1 MPLWTNTDNED
12 GKPKYLSSAD
22 KAKTYG
28 MDTAEIVAGGDDVTS
43 VALVSVGA
51 RYTESQSVVFSGG
64 GGGSGAAAGTAGGSA
79 NNSALTGISVTNTG
93 SGYISAPTVVVPLP
107 RRTIRAEWVNLMAN
121 VITYPSHRL
130 NAGDQLKYFHGGGTP
145 ITGLTNNTI
154 YYVISSGLLTNAFKV
169 SALDGGSEVVMSG
182 TGNDAQYFE
191 LQNETNRA
199 TAVATLGYGSSGM
212 KVTSVVLSFAGT
224 GYTEATHTA
233 TVTGGGGSSATITY
247 TSSATAPGTI
257 TSVDVTNVGGGYTS
271 VPTITFG
278 LPRRTINTT
287 FMNTTT
293 NVISY
298 PNHFLTAGTVL
309 KYFDGGGT
317 AATGLTN
324 NTTYY
329 VIDDVDLTSSTF
341 KVSETLNGT
350 EVAITGTGNVDQYF
364 ELQDEAKRAT
374 AVATLGHGSSGMK
387 ATHAGWVL
395 RTVGTGGRAGRVTTE
410 TLVAMGSM
418 KSDASDD
425 TVLPDA

>member
-1 MPLWTNTDNED
+1 MALWTNTDGEA

-28 MDTAEIVAGGDDVTS
+28 MDTAEIVAGGDNVTS

-51 RYTESQSVVFSGG
+51 RYAESQSVVFSG

-79 NNSALTGISVTNTG
+79 NNSALTGISVTNVG
-93 SGYISAPTVVVPLP
+93 SGYTSAPTVVVPLP

-169 SALDGGSEVVMSG
+169 STLDGGSEVVMSG

-199 TAVATLGYGSSGM
+199 TAVADLGYGSSGM
-212 KVTSVVLSFAGT
+212 S
-224 GYTEATHTA
+224 
-233 TVTGGGGSSATITY
+233 
-247 TSSATAPGTI
+247 
-257 TSVDVTNVGGGYTS
+257 
-271 VPTITFG
+271 
-278 LPRRTINTT
+278 
-287 FMNTTT
+287 
-293 NVISY
+293 
-298 PNHFLTAGTVL
+298 
-309 KYFDGGGT
+309 
-317 AATGLTN
+317 
-324 NTTYY
+324 
-329 VIDDVDLTSSTF
+329 
-341 KVSETLNGT
+341 
-350 EVAITGTGNVDQYF
+350 
-364 ELQDEAKRAT
+364 
-374 AVATLGHGSSGMK
+374 
-387 ATHAGWVL
+387 ATHAGWIL
-395 RTVGTGGRAGRVTTE
+395 RNVGTGGRAGRVTTE

-418 KSDASDD
+418 VSDASEPSDD